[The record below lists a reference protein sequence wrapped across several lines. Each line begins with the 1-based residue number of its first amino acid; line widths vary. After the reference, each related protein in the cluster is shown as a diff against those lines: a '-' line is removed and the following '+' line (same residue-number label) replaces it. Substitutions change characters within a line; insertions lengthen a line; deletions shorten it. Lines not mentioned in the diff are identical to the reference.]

1 MLRSHIRAFSFMV
14 RYPAREHMA
23 DCPPVTGSLSEV
35 TSSGNVTTA
44 TVTDLFI
51 YPVKS
56 TRGIARER
64 VRIAATGFEW
74 DRQWMIID
82 HRGTFLSQRTH
93 PHLAQIVPQ
102 VAPDALILRHAR
114 LATLTVPFTEHGE
127 RVAVSVHRDA
137 CVGIDQGTAA
147 SEWVSAAL
155 GQAVRLVRVPG
166 DPARRANPKFAGPA
180 AAPMGFADG
189 FPMLV
194 CNQASLD
201 DLNQRMPAPIPM
213 ERFRP
218 NIVLEGLPPWA
229 EDHIDTVTVGALVT
243 ANQTNVLAT
252 IDTLDPIYVDIN
264 QSTAELLTL
273 KKSIASGQVTGN
285 TPESARVSLTLED
298 GSKYPL
304 DGTLKFSEASVDPNT
319 GAVVLRAVFPNPNGM
334 LLPGMYVRARIVE
347 GIDRRA
353 ILAPQQGISRDE
365 KGNPTALIVDGKGI
379 VRLKVLQAPRA
390 IGGFWLVT
398 AGLEPGDRLIVDGL
412 QNARPGQ
419 KVQAVPASIPKAPPA
434 SAT

>member
-1 MLRSHIRAFSFMV
+1 
-14 RYPAREHMA
+14 MA

-114 LATLTVPFTEHGE
+114 FATLTVPFTEHGE

-229 EDHIDTVTVGALVT
+229 EDHIDTVTVGALTLRLVKPCT
-243 ANQTNVLAT
+243 RCAIPSIDQRTGERSTDPLPVLRPFRF
-252 IDTLDPIYVDIN
+252 DH
-264 QSTAELLTL
+264 ELLGITFGENAVIVAGAGCE
-273 KKSIASGQVTGN
+273 IARGSA
-285 TPESARVSLTLED
+285 ARVS
-298 GSKYPL
+298 
-304 DGTLKFSEASVDPNT
+304 F
-319 GAVVLRAVFPNPNGM
+319 
-334 LLPGMYVRARIVE
+334 
-347 GIDRRA
+347 
-353 ILAPQQGISRDE
+353 
-365 KGNPTALIVDGKGI
+365 
-379 VRLKVLQAPRA
+379 
-390 IGGFWLVT
+390 
-398 AGLEPGDRLIVDGL
+398 EPG
-412 QNARPGQ
+412 A
-419 KVQAVPASIPKAPPA
+419 AVS
-434 SAT
+434 